1 MSIASPCINICHMSP
16 DTGWCEGCQRS
27 IDEITRWSRASN
39 ADKCRILAAVADRRE
54 LLGLAP
60 LAPIE
65 GAGA

>member
-1 MSIASPCINICHMSP
+1 MSVASPCINICHMSP

-27 IDEITRWSRASN
+27 IDEITRWSRAT
-39 ADKCRILAAVADRRE
+39 DTERRQILVAVADRRE

-60 LAPIE
+60 LVQPE

>member
-1 MSIASPCINICHMSP
+1 MSIASPCINICHMSA

-27 IDEITRWSRASN
+27 IDEITRWSRASD
-39 ADKCRILAAVADRRE
+39 ADKRRILAAVADRRD

-60 LAPIE
+60 LADIE

>member
-27 IDEITRWSRASN
+27 IDEITRWSRASD
-39 ADKCRILAAVADRRE
+39 ADKRRILAAVADRRD

-60 LAPIE
+60 LADIE